1 MDRGAARALDR
12 SANFI
17 DDGDRLP
24 NSAESERAVLG
35 AILVN
40 NSVAP
45 EAVERLRS
53 DDFYVPS
60 HRHVFDAIVSLL
72 RSGSEIN
79 HVLIGE
85 ELKKDGVQAYD
96 GPRFIADLTYGLPRA
111 NSISHYIPLIKE
123 AASRRRGIKIAEAF
137 KARANDLSTPWAE
150 SIEWTRRE
158 TADLELIKEL
168 SLIQS
173 WKEVR
178 ALHLPEGDQ
187 IIHELERGEFGLLN
201 AVTNVGKSTLIRNL
215 ILSLACGRP
224 FANIAPS
231 QKPRRVILL
240 DFESRLRR
248 LQRDINN
255 MLQILSDN
263 ERALIDE
270 NLNLVC
276 DRLVNDEPLTLSNE
290 EHLACLTRDIRD
302 WRADLVVVDT
312 ISAAFN
318 VKDEN
323 SNSEV
328 AKVIL
333 KPLIRMARETESAI
347 LAAHHVGKGSSEDG
361 RTQERAYRGRGA
373 SAFGTFP
380 SLVLDIVAD
389 STDRDR
395 VTLSM
400 PKCKGRKLD
409 DFNLQLDKE
418 TRWFGITDQPVVKA
432 LNSYDL
438 VMAVFPGPGTALRR
452 AFIEE
457 QLKSRVAVS
466 TITNCLKR
474 AIELG
479 KVTQPRRGEYMLA
492 GELLSL
498 PTPIEKC
505 QT

>member
-1 MDRGAARALDR
+1 MDQGAARAVDR

-17 DDGDRLP
+17 DDTDRLP

-35 AILVN
+35 AILLN
-40 NSVAP
+40 NHVAP

-53 DDFYVPS
+53 EDFYVPS
-60 HRHVFDAIVSLL
+60 HRRVFDAIVTLL
-72 RSGSEIN
+72 KNGSEIN

-85 ELKKDGVQAYD
+85 ELKKTAPAELYD
-96 GPRFIADLTYGLPRA
+96 EPRFVADLTYGLPRA
-111 NSISHYIPLIKE
+111 DSISHYIPLIKE
-123 AASRRRGIKIAEAF
+123 AASRRRGAKIADAF
-137 KARANDLSTPWAE
+137 KARALDLSTSWSE

-158 TADLELIKEL
+158 TADLEVVKETN
-168 SLIQS
+168 LIQS

-215 ILSLACGRP
+215 IVSLACGRP

-231 QKPRRVILL
+231 RKPRRVILL

-263 ERALIDE
+263 ERALVDE

-276 DRLVNDEPLTLSNE
+276 DRLINDEPLTLSNE
-290 EHLACLTRDIRD
+290 EHFSWLTRDIRD

-333 KPLIRMARETESAI
+333 KPLIRMARETQSAI

-361 RTQERAYRGRGA
+361 RSQERAYRGRGA

-380 SLVLDIVAD
+380 SLVLDMVPD

-395 VTLSM
+395 VTLSLA
-400 PKCKGRKLD
+400 KCKGRKFDAL
-409 DFNLQLDKE
+409 NLQLNQE
-418 TRWFGITDQPVVKA
+418 TRWFAISDQPVVTA
-432 LNSYDL
+432 RTSHDI
-438 VMAVFPGPGTALRR
+438 VMGIFEDGRVKKRCEV
-452 AFIEE
+452 EE
-457 QLKSRVAVS
+457 ILKGQIATT
-466 TITNCLKR
+466 TITKCLKR
-474 AIELG
+474 GIKQG
-479 KVTQPRRGEYMLA
+479 KIRQPRRGEYQIVTNMV
-492 GELLSL
+492 LL
-498 PTPIEKC
+498 PPPIE
-505 QT
+505 